1 MLANPRGPWLAP
13 TQLFVSKSDIGT
25 KIIFSERH
33 EIYQTESEIPI
44 LGCLMTHSLC
54 TEVTLL
60 LLLFEFLGISL
71 YLSILRMDLQSST
84 EDQQNILSRT
94 MLALLEKGLITF
106 HKILPSKRS

>member
-1 MLANPRGPWLAP
+1 MLANPRGSWLAP
-13 TQLFVSKSDIGT
+13 TQLFVSKSDLGT
-25 KIIFSERH
+25 KIIFSERQ

-44 LGCLMTHSLC
+44 LGCLMTH
-54 TEVTLL
+54 
-60 LLLFEFLGISL
+60 
-71 YLSILRMDLQSST
+71 SILRMDLQSST